1 MSENETASQQRF
13 WTLSTILVTLILLI
27 IVIAIFA
34 FAFTQNLLWV
44 ASLGLLYAFL
54 LIIPVVLRMQR
65 RTHFMGYFM
74 HILTLIFAIAIIALF
89 WYFQIAF
96 GAHPLLWDYFLLA
109 LSLLF
114 CSMLVNFIVYKY
126 MKLIALPTPKPLEQL

>member
-34 FAFTQNLLWV
+34 FAFTQNLIWV
-44 ASLGLLYAFL
+44 TSLGLLYAFL

-74 HILTLIFAIAIIALF
+74 HIITLILAIAIIALF
-89 WYFQIAF
+89 WRLQITF
-96 GAHPLLWDYFLLA
+96 GPHPLLWDYYLLA

-114 CSMLVNFIVYKY
+114 CSLLVNFIVYKY
-126 MKLIALPTPKPLEQL
+126 MRLIALPTPKSLEL

>member
-1 MSENETASQQRF
+1 MTENETSSQQRF
-13 WTLSTILVTLILLI
+13 WTQSTILVTLILLI

-44 ASLGLLYAFL
+44 ASLGILYAFL
-54 LIIPVVLRMQR
+54 LIIPVYLRMQR

-74 HILTLIFAIAIIALF
+74 HILTLVFAFVILALF
-89 WYFQIAF
+89 WYLQIAF
-96 GAHPLLWDYFLLA
+96 GAHPLLWDYLLLA

-114 CSMLVNFIVYKY
+114 CSLLLNFIVYKY
-126 MKLIALPTPKPLEQL
+126 LKLISLPKPKSPEY

>member
-1 MSENETASQQRF
+1 MSENETSSQQRF
-13 WTLSTILVTLILLI
+13 WTQSTILVTLILLI

-44 ASLGLLYAFL
+44 TSLGILYAFL
-54 LIIPVVLRMQR
+54 LIIPVYLRMQR

-74 HILTLIFAIAIIALF
+74 HIITLIFAVVILALF

-114 CSMLVNFIVYKY
+114 CSLLLNFIVYKY
-126 MKLIALPTPKPLEQL
+126 LKLIAMPRPKSPDY